1 MTRRLSGLDAIFL
14 SADAPAARLDVMAA
28 LVLDPST
35 IPGGYSFEKIRE
47 FLAARLHLVPPLRRR
62 VVEVAG
68 GLVRPVWVED
78 PDPDLSYHV
87 RRAALPAPGD
97 REDVAAFVSIVAELP
112 LERGR
117 PLWQMHVVE
126 GLAGDRIALVA
137 KLSHALMDGM
147 AGMSFM
153 AALFAIAPEGQE
165 VPVEEPGRAAPP
177 PGTVALLAEAAF
189 DVWAQPLRLARVAVG
204 AVRTGGRWARSWRR
218 LGIPTLPFSGL
229 RSQFEGP
236 SDAGRS
242 VGMGS
247 VPLSLVAGIGAAADA
262 TVNDVMMAAV
272 AGALRDL
279 LAPDALDHPAV
290 AFMPVSTRD
299 DGGTEG
305 NAVSVA
311 LVRLPTDEND
321 PVRRLDAV
329 REELNRTKL
338 RREAIGGDLPARM
351 SDLVPPAIV
360 ASVVRG
366 LMRVEALRRLPAVAN
381 LIVSNVP
388 GPPVPLYFAGA
399 RIESIY
405 PFGPVYPGLAANLT
419 MLGCEDH
426 LDLGV
431 VAGRRGA
438 TFAAALPQHIA
449 NELGRL
455 SHAVIG

>member
-1 MTRRLSGLDAIFL
+1 
-14 SADAPAARLDVMAA
+14 
-28 LVLDPST
+28 
-35 IPGGYSFEKIRE
+35 
-47 FLAARLHLVPPLRRR
+47 
-62 VVEVAG
+62 
-68 GLVRPVWVED
+68 
-78 PDPDLSYHV
+78 
-87 RRAALPAPGD
+87 
-97 REDVAAFVSIVAELP
+97 
-112 LERGR
+112 
-117 PLWQMHVVE
+117 
-126 GLAGDRIALVA
+126 
-137 KLSHALMDGM
+137 
-147 AGMSFM
+147 
-153 AALFAIAPEGQE
+153 
-165 VPVEEPGRAAPP
+165 
-177 PGTVALLAEAAF
+177 
-189 DVWAQPLRLARVAVG
+189 
-204 AVRTGGRWARSWRR
+204 
-218 LGIPTLPFSGL
+218 
-229 RSQFEGP
+229 
-236 SDAGRS
+236 
-242 VGMGS
+242 
-247 VPLSLVAGIGAAADA
+247 
-262 TVNDVMMAAV
+262 
-272 AGALRDL
+272 
-279 LAPDALDHPAV
+279 
-290 AFMPVSTRD
+290 MPVSTRD